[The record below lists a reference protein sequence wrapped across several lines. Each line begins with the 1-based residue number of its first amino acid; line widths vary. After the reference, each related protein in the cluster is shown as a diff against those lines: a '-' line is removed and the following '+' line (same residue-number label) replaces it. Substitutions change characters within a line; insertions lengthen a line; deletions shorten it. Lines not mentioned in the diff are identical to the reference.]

1 MRIKIRTPLGNA
13 EAKTP
18 MERSNFLDDRIGFWA
33 NVESVNSQN
42 NTVDV
47 TADIGILYRNIP
59 VMSREWVNVSD
70 EKDYVTAER
79 DLPPT
84 GARVFVLTPTRTITG
99 AFVLCSG
106 FARGEED
113 THTLYA
119 TSDDEQE
126 EKNNTRE
133 KVTQGGWNETED
145 YANGNKNFV
154 SADGNI
160 KFAVNTKENSDKE
173 QKKEVSLVAWE
184 NEIHITEEGMTIN
197 IPENANLTLNI
208 EGDNSLAVKGNY
220 SLSVEGDC
228 SISAK
233 GNCDVNSDKNVT
245 VEAKSNCNVKGQNV
259 KVEGNVT
266 VTGGTCKIGGTV
278 APTGSGALCG
288 IPVCPF
294 TGAPH
299 TGDTSS
305 GT

>member
-1 MRIKIRTPLGNA
+1 MRIKIRTPLGDTESKIPVA
-13 EAKTP
+13 
-18 MERSNFLDDRIGFWA
+18 RQNFLDNRIGFWA

-47 TADIGILYRNIP
+47 TADIGIMYRNIP
-59 VMSREWVNVSD
+59 VMSREWVNASE
-70 EKDYVTAER
+70 EKNYMAGER
-79 DLPPT
+79 DLPT
-84 GARVFVLTPTRTITG
+84 VGARVFVLTPTRTITG

-106 FARGEED
+106 YARGEEN

-119 TSDDEQE
+119 ADENEQE
-126 EKNNTRE
+126 EKNNIRE

-145 YANGNKNFV
+145 YVNGNKNFV
-154 SADGNI
+154 SADGSI
-160 KFAVNTKENSDKE
+160 KIAVNTEENSDKGQE
-173 QKKEVSLVAWE
+173 KEVSLIAWK
-184 NEIHITEEGMTIN
+184 NEIHVTEEGITIS
-197 IPENANLTLNI
+197 IPEDANLTLNI
-208 EGDNSLAVKGNY
+208 MGDNSLAIKGNY

-233 GNCDVNSDKNVT
+233 GNCDVKSDKNVT
-245 VEAKSNCNVKGQNV
+245 VEAKSSCNVKGQNV